1 MKSSGKDSVFEAK
14 WKADMKERIKMRFYD
29 KKLSDKKVE
38 KYLDAVFHKHIK
50 NRKIAI
56 VNEYRGLQSET
67 DLLSFIDDI
76 ENHNFIIGGG
86 GVVYV
91 QHGTKGR
98 VNYLYDYIV
107 TKQKLRGSY
116 KAERKK
122 YEEGSNEYI
131 YYDNLQLLTKIIINA
146 LYGIHGYNGFVL
158 FNKNIA
164 ESITNMGR
172 QIICTAVLTFEM
184 FLSGSVQFNTEEE
197 IYKYI
202 TNICSEYDPKIDYGI
217 FKIEDI
223 NQKVFDRIMNFC
235 AFNPSTDFINHIKK
249 MIEGMEYGKTVLLYY
264 KNNLYKF
271 SNLPFIYDK
280 LVYVMNKLD
289 SLRRPDINDIEDD
302 NIKDIINE
310 IWAFYDEFVFYDY
323 TIYDRV
329 RKAMFTDRHNVLYVD
344 TDSNF
349 LGLNEWVEYIKKDI
363 LKSKYRQGEEEIEFI
378 AVNVL
383 TLFIEK
389 VIDRALHTLCRN
401 MNTKKEH
408 ADRLSMKNEF
418 YNSRMLFVEGTKKR
432 YLSISKL
439 QEGKLLKN
447 GLGMIDIKGFDFK
460 KSVTKEHIRKIYSE
474 ICENDILR
482 AKHIDVEE
490 IYLKV
495 LKLKSEIEESLI
507 RGESQFFKQA
517 NVNIIEHYVNPF
529 GEQGIKGVCLW
540 NALCPDYQM
549 ELPTDCDIVPIK
561 ELTGPLYDK
570 ARNKTVWRNESFMM
584 EFAEKFPDAFHRLEE
599 GIYDNPNPDI
609 QKMKLTDIAKPK
621 NPEIP
626 IPEWFSFVLDY
637 NKVVLDDLKLIAP
650 VLNSLGLTMLKTNA
664 HDSYVT
670 DIISL

>member
-249 MIEGMEYGKTVLLYY
+249 MIEGMEYGK
-264 KNNLYKF
+264 K
-271 SNLPFIYDK
+271 
-280 LVYVMNKLD
+280 
-289 SLRRPDINDIEDD
+289 
-302 NIKDIINE
+302 
-310 IWAFYDEFVFYDY
+310 
-323 TIYDRV
+323 
-329 RKAMFTDRHNVLYVD
+329 
-344 TDSNF
+344 
-349 LGLNEWVEYIKKDI
+349 VE
-363 LKSKYRQGEEEIEFI
+363 
-378 AVNVL
+378 N
-383 TLFIEK
+383 
-389 VIDRALHTLCRN
+389 H
-401 MNTKKEH
+401 
-408 ADRLSMKNEF
+408 
-418 YNSRMLFVEGTKKR
+418 
-432 YLSISKL
+432 
-439 QEGKLLKN
+439 GK
-447 GLGMIDIKGFDFK
+447 
-460 KSVTKEHIRKIYSE
+460 
-474 ICENDILR
+474 
-482 AKHIDVEE
+482 
-490 IYLKV
+490 
-495 LKLKSEIEESLI
+495 
-507 RGESQFFKQA
+507 
-517 NVNIIEHYVNPF
+517 
-529 GEQGIKGVCLW
+529 
-540 NALCPDYQM
+540 
-549 ELPTDCDIVPIK
+549 
-561 ELTGPLYDK
+561 
-570 ARNKTVWRNESFMM
+570 
-584 EFAEKFPDAFHRLEE
+584 
-599 GIYDNPNPDI
+599 
-609 QKMKLTDIAKPK
+609 
-621 NPEIP
+621 
-626 IPEWFSFVLDY
+626 
-637 NKVVLDDLKLIAP
+637 
-650 VLNSLGLTMLKTNA
+650 
-664 HDSYVT
+664 
-670 DIISL
+670 